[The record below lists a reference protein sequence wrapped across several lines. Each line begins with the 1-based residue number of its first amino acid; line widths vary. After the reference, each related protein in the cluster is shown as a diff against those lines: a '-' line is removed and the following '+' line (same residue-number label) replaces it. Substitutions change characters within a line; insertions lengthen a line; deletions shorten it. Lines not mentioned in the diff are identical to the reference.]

1 MGITMKF
8 HWLLGIFLLFPLSG
22 AVAQEGL
29 SANSAQVVQAQAY
42 PSLKPLHPG
51 TLFTAAVVLQI
62 KKGWHVN
69 AHEGLPEGFIPVE
82 LTAAIGSPA
91 SLSGA
96 PRYPQGKSEAL
107 GGVGQAFPVYQEAA
121 TLFADVQL
129 GPDTPK
135 GNLSIPLNLRV
146 QACNNQVCLAPAV
159 ILVTISVEVANLNQ
173 PVAPFHPELFQNNLA
188 SQGGTEPQENIIAKY
203 IKANG
208 LLLTFVLIFLGGLA
222 LNLTPCVYPM
232 IPLTISYFGN
242 QRAEKAGVIL
252 GRAVAY
258 VVGISITY
266 SSLGVT
272 AAMTGKILGS
282 TLQSPLVLAGISAVL
297 VVLSFSMFGLYEI
310 QAPAWLLNKI
320 ASTNTQGWL
329 GALGMGLV
337 FGIVAAPCVDPFSI
351 GLLTFVA
358 AKANPFLG
366 FIMFFTLSL
375 GLGFPYV
382 WLGFFSTEIQRLP
395 KSGMWMVWVKK
406 IFGLILFGMPLYF
419 LNSILSKDFSHYA
432 VPTYL
437 LVCGVL
443 LGWVFSGKGVT
454 PGFKLFQHA
463 FGIVLV
469 AFGLLV
475 YQAWP
480 QPVELP
486 FQNYDPAL
494 LQEAQK
500 EGKPVFVDFS
510 AGWCLPCKELEI
522 KTFSDPQV
530 HEALK
535 SWVLL
540 KADLTQYSSAPV
552 EEVKK
557 TYGIMGVPTLVF
569 LGPDGQERKDL
580 RGVGFLTPREFLQKI
595 SRISKLEN

>member
-1 MGITMKF
+1 MMKF
-8 HWLLGIFLLFPLSG
+8 HWFFAFLFFLPLSRAAAQKG
-22 AVAQEGL
+22 LPANSGQAVA
-29 SANSAQVVQAQAY
+29 VQGY

-51 TLFTAAVVLQI
+51 TLFTTAVVVQI
-62 KKGWHVN
+62 KNGWHIN
-69 AHEGLPEGFIPVE
+69 AHEGLPEGFVPVD
-82 LTAAIGSPA
+82 LTMADS
-91 SLSGA
+91 SSVTLSSA
-96 PRYPQGKSEAL
+96 PRYPQGVPKAL
-107 GGVGQAFPVYQEAA
+107 GGSGRAFPVYEG
-121 TLFADVQL
+121 TVTIYADVQL
-129 GPDTPK
+129 GQDAPK
-135 GNLSIPLNLRV
+135 GPLSIPFNLRV
-146 QACNNQVCLAPAV
+146 QACNDQVCLAPATV
-159 ILVTISVEVANLNQ
+159 PVTVSIEVAELNR

-188 SQGGTEPQENIIAKY
+188 SQGGTESQENIIAKY
-203 IKANG
+203 LKANG
-208 LLLTFVLIFLGGLA
+208 ILLTFVLIFLGGLA

-232 IPLTISYFGN
+232 IPLTVSYFGN
-242 QRAEKAGVIL
+242 QKAEKAGVIL

-282 TLQSPLVLAGISAVL
+282 TLQSPWVLVGISVVL
-297 VVLSFSMFGLYEI
+297 VILSFSMFGLYEI

-358 AKANPFLG
+358 SKANPFLG

-382 WLGFFSTEIQRLP
+382 WLGFFSTELQRLP

-419 LNSILSKDFSHYA
+419 LNPLLPKDFNHAA
-432 VPTYL
+432 VPAYL
-437 LVCGVL
+437 LVCGIL
-443 LGWVFSGKGVT
+443 LGWFFSGKGVT
-454 PGFKLFQHA
+454 PAFKLFQHV
-463 FGIVLV
+463 FGVGLVVL
-469 AFGLLV
+469 GLLV
-475 YQAWP
+475 YRAWP
-480 QPVELP
+480 QPIELP

-510 AGWCLPCKELEI
+510 ASWCLPCKELEL
-522 KTFSDPQV
+522 KTFSDPKV

-535 SWVLL
+535 NWVLL

-552 EEVKK
+552 EELKK

-569 LGPDGQERKDL
+569 VGPGGQEKKSL
-580 RGVGFLTPREFLQKI
+580 RAVGFLTVQELLQ
-595 SRISKLEN
+595 RISQATQ